1 MHTRFA
7 LPQRQHS
14 WAGGYSVSTLKAD
27 IGEQETAKNAEPGG
41 GLDGRAKL
49 DRTELLKEVEGAGSD
64 IDAAIQIAKR
74 LLIRARQLQT
84 PQERRQQAELDRMIG
99 HPEDKATLVE
109 MTDQAFRTNIA
120 ERVADQ
126 LTHILD
132 VQGVPR
138 FFSGL
143 DRTMLRGFQSF
154 GGFMPGVAVPLVKDK
169 MRRETANVI
178 LPAERETLST
188 HLRERRD
195 EGVRM
200 NVNFLGEALIGEREA
215 QKRLKSYLAALQNPD
230 VECISVKISTIY
242 SQISPIGRRATL
254 HTLADRMEYLY
265 RAAARET
272 FVRPDGTETSKFVY
286 LDMEEYR
293 DMYLTRDALMA
304 TLNRPGLEK
313 VRAGIALQA
322 YVPDSFRVLCDLA
335 QWSKQR
341 VENAGRRGDIC
352 MPLTVRIVKGAN
364 MEMER
369 VEASVGGWPQAP
381 YKSKHETDAN
391 FKRMVR
397 EVLKPEYADA
407 LRMGV
412 ASHNLFDVALSL
424 LWAARAGAIEDGR
437 VQFEML
443 EGMANHQRRAIF
455 EIADELLLYAPACKR
470 EDFIHAIGYLIRRLD
485 ENTGAENFL
494 RHTFQ
499 LDPSGEAFQTLAAGF
514 RRSAEEIDS
523 VADAPRR
530 TQNRNES
537 PQQPPQD
544 PSWKNFVNEPD
555 TDWSLPQNSKWAEGI
570 IADWIGRCGDSATF
584 IPLWIAGE
592 EVAVGTALGDRSGV
606 NEVKQSLDPSRP
618 GVVACRYVEATIEDV
633 DRAVECAKQ
642 DPRNWRSET
651 HQRRHEVLRRA
662 AQLMR
667 ERRADLI
674 GAAIA
679 DGGKTVAEADPEVS
693 EAIDFTEFYALVAK
707 ELYEEP
713 TFSAAARGV
722 VAVVSPWNFPIA
734 IPCGGVVAA
743 LAAGNTVILKPA
755 SDTVL
760 PAFQICQCLWDAGV
774 PREVLQL
781 VPCRGSTAGQK
792 LVSHADVDVVILTGG
807 TETAV
812 RMLESRPEMELI
824 AETGGK
830 NATIVTALSDRE
842 LAIKHILHSAF
853 SHSGQK
859 CSATSLLLLEEEV
872 YNDPKFR
879 ESLSDAVQSL
889 RVGSA
894 WDLSHKI
901 GPLVR
906 PPEGA
911 LLRELKELEQGEE
924 WLVMSE
930 QLDDN
935 PCLYKPSVKWDV
947 SPDSFT
953 HMTELFGPV
962 LGVMKYRRL
971 EEAIELV
978 NRTGYGLTSGLESLD
993 DREQEIWQ
1001 SRIRAGNLYI
1011 NRPTTGAV
1019 VLRQPFGGVAKSA
1032 WGSGIKAGGPN
1043 YLISLMKF
1051 EEDHDLISKSNNG
1064 ESQSTE
1070 NLLQPALASLVKMLD
1085 DEKVVQRVAKL
1096 TDKAAADAVARI
1108 RFAAIDFSK
1117 YAEAEYLVAHDTLKL
1132 VGQDNLRRYR
1142 PVEHLR
1148 VRVAEG
1154 DFADDVILSIMA
1166 AAAVGC
1172 RPVVSHAAG
1181 VQTEL
1186 ISLLE
1191 HLTKQWAG
1199 RIEFVE
1205 EDEAELANQIRE
1217 GWVDR
1222 VRYPG
1227 GSLPTKVVLDAGRES
1242 FIPTLRARAVPLGR
1256 IEPLWYVTEQS
1267 LSVDYHR
1274 YGNLG
1279 RRAGERRRDVF

>member
-1 MHTRFA
+1 M
-7 LPQRQHS
+7 
-14 WAGGYSVSTLKAD
+14 STVDTGLGDREAVR
-27 IGEQETAKNAEPGG
+27 ESAAAKGI
-41 GLDGRAKL
+41 DGTSKL
-49 DRTELLKEVEGAGSD
+49 DRIRLLRAVDGASSD
-64 IDAAIQIAKR
+64 IDAAIAMAKQ
-74 LLIRARQLQT
+74 LLRRARQLQT
-84 PQERRQQAELDRMIG
+84 PQEKRQQAELDRMIG

-109 MTDQAFRTNIA
+109 MTDQAFRTSVA

-178 LPAERETLST
+178 LPAEKEMLSH

-200 NVNFLGEALIGEREA
+200 NVNFLGEALIGEEEA
-215 QKRLKSYLAALQNPD
+215 QRRLKSYLAALQNPD

-254 HTLADRMEYLY
+254 KVLADRLEYLY
-265 RAAARET
+265 RAAAREK
-272 FVRPDGTETSKFVY
+272 FKRPDGCETSKFVY

-293 DMYLTRDALMA
+293 DMYLTRDAIIETM
-304 TLNRPGLEK
+304 NRPGLEQ

-322 YVPDSFRVLCDLA
+322 YIPDSFRVLCDLA
-335 QWSKQR
+335 QWSRQR
-341 VENAGRRGDIC
+341 VDSAAQKGVNC
-352 MPLTVRIVKGAN
+352 LPLTIRVVKGAN

-381 YKSKHETDAN
+381 YKTKLETDAN
-391 FKRMVR
+391 FKRMIR
-397 EVLKPEYADA
+397 EVLKPEYKDS
-407 LRMGV
+407 LRMGI
-412 ASHNLFDVALSL
+412 ASHNLFDVALAL
-424 LWAARAGAIEDGR
+424 LWASRAGAIEDGR

-455 EIADELLLYAPACKR
+455 EVTNELLLYAPACKR
-470 EDFIHAIGYLIRRLD
+470 EDFINAIGYLIRRLD
-485 ENTGAENFL
+485 ENTGSENFL

-499 LDPSGEAFQTLAAGF
+499 LDPDGEAFKSLANGF
-514 RRSAEEIDS
+514 RKSAELIET

-530 TQNRNES
+530 TQNRNET
-537 PQQPPQD
+537 PAQPTKAAN
-544 PSWKNFVNEPD
+544 WREYVNEPD
-555 TDWSLPQNSKWAEGI
+555 TDWSLPHNAKWAEGI
-570 IADWIGRCGDSATF
+570 ISDWYVRSGDAATY
-584 IPLWIAGE
+584 IPLCVAGRE
-592 EVAVGTALGDRSGV
+592 INFETAQKSQTHQ
-606 NEVKQSLDPSRP
+606 VKQSQDPSRP
-618 GVVACRYVEATIEDV
+618 GVVVCRYIEASVDDV
-633 DRAVECAKQ
+633 DAAVACAKA
-642 DPRNWRSET
+642 DPRNWRTST
-651 HQRRHEVLRRA
+651 HEHRHDVLRQA

-667 ERRADLI
+667 ERRGDLI

-693 EAIDFTEFYALVAK
+693 EAIDFTEFYALTA
-707 ELYEEP
+707 EEIYAEQ
-713 TFSAAARGV
+713 TLTASGRGV

-760 PAFQICQCLWDAGV
+760 PAYGVCQCLWDAGV

-781 VPCRGSTAGQK
+781 IPCRGSTGGQR
-792 LVSHADVDVVILTGG
+792 LVSHPDVDVVILTGG

-812 RMLESRPEMELI
+812 RMLEARPDMELV

-842 LAIKHILHSAF
+842 LAIKHVLHSAF

-872 YNDPKFR
+872 YEDPKFR
-879 ESLSDAVQSL
+879 ESLADAVESL
-889 RVGSA
+889 KVGSA
-894 WDLSHKI
+894 WELSHKI
-901 GPLVR
+901 GPLIR

-911 LLRELKELEQGEE
+911 LLRELKELEQGEQ

-930 QLDDN
+930 QLDNN
-935 PCLYKPSVKWDV
+935 PCLYKPSIKWDV

-962 LGVMKYRRL
+962 LGVMKFRRL

-1043 YLISLMKF
+1043 YLISLMRF
-1051 EEDHDLISKSNNG
+1051 EEKPLSGTPNKLDASELKTSVRYVASFL
-1064 ESQSTE
+1064 T
-1070 NLLQPALASLVKMLD
+1070 ALGDQDTLS
-1085 DEKVVQRVAKL
+1085 
-1096 TDKAAADAVARI
+1096 AVARLSNKSEDLVSKRLQFAANDFL
-1108 RFAAIDFSK
+1108 RFAAN
-1117 YAEAEYLVAHDTLKL
+1117 EYLLEHDSLKL
-1132 VGQDNLRRYR
+1132 VGQDNIRRYR

-1148 VRVAEG
+1148 VRISAN
-1154 DFADDVILSIMA
+1154 DHADDVMLAILA
-1166 AAAVGC
+1166 AASVNC
-1172 RPVVSHAAG
+1172 RPVVSHSAG
-1181 VQTEL
+1181 VQNEL
-1186 ISLLE
+1186 VALLE
-1191 HLTKQWAG
+1191 NLTKDWAG

-1205 EDEAELANQIRE
+1205 ESESELAEQIRE

-1222 VRYPG
+1222 VRYPSG
-1227 GSLPTKVVLDAGRES
+1227 AKPSAEVLEAGQVA
-1242 FIPTLRARAVPLGR
+1242 FIPTLRTRALALGR

-1279 RRAGERRRDVF
+1279 RRVNEVRREVL